1 MVLEH
6 VFPVLTSMF
15 SDLQPIIELTQRGE
29 SKIEHRSVKKLVG
42 TLSVCVVIM
51 AILCPQFVG
60 AFAHLLAPM
69 LTAKNVLVQSQLL
82 LMIDQEVGLSYLPL
96 VQCLQV

>member
-6 VFPVLTSMF
+6 VFPVLQSMF

-42 TLSVCVVIM
+42 TLSVC
-51 AILCPQFVG
+51 PQFVG
-60 AFAHLLAPM
+60 AFAHLWAPM
-69 LTAKNVLVQSQLL
+69 LTAKNV
-82 LMIDQEVGLSYLPL
+82 
-96 VQCLQV
+96 